1 MNEDILFL
9 CNMYGKK
16 LKMEKIIKIRN
27 KIEMKWEAIPYEKNV
42 ICRKKFFCVH

>member
-1 MNEDILFL
+1 MRISCFL

-16 LKMEKIIKIRN
+16 KKKEKINKIRKN
-27 KIEMKWEAIPYEKNV
+27 IEKKWEAIPYEKNV